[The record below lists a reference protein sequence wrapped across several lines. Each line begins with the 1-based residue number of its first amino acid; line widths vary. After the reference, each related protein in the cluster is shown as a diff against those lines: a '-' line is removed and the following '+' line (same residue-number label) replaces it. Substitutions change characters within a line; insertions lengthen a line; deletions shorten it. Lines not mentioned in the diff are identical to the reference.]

1 MRNSYI
7 FGTWYKQKLTQVLAR
22 LWLHDLHIL
31 CWLYKY
37 TRRNFKTYLLDLLK
51 NSVFSLLKKG
61 KEARRINTTWNKSDF
76 QGENDVPWTLNSWK
90 TCCMNGRFNSLRG
103 YLFAELRIS
112 SSGFELGMI
121 KLIGS
126 WLPVTDSLYETHYA
140 FVHLKPTNKFI
151 QYKNI
156 NPRQWGNTS
165 FTNFVK
171 WARLHPTPTYFHCC
185 FAVQFSVKIDDCVV
199 FACFSPYIDKTC
211 VYDVISESLP

>member
-51 NSVFSLLKKG
+51 NSFFSLLKKG

-90 TCCMNGRFNSLRG
+90 TCCLNGRFNSLRG

-112 SSGFELGMI
+112 SWGFELGMV

-126 WLPVTDSLYETHYA
+126 WLPVTDPYMKPIM
-140 FVHLKPTNKFI
+140 HLCTWN
-151 QYKNI
+151 Q
-156 NPRQWGNTS
+156 RQ
-165 FTNFVK
+165 
-171 WARLHPTPTYFHCC
+171 
-185 FAVQFSVKIDDCVV
+185 
-199 FACFSPYIDKTC
+199 
-211 VYDVISESLP
+211 VYLV